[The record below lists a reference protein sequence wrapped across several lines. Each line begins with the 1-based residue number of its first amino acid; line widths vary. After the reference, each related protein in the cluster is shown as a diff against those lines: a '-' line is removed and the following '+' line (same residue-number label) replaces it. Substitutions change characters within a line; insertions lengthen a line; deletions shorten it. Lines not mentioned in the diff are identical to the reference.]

1 MNTGRVQCHDRAVY
15 IRSGSFGL
23 RCVLIAPT
31 IAPQAAS
38 PSRFIQLQLHII
50 GLGDAAVSRQVSDI
64 GF

>member
-1 MNTGRVQCHDRAVY
+1 MNTGRVQCHDRAEYVW
-15 IRSGSFGL
+15 FGL

-38 PSRFIQLQLHII
+38 PSRFIQLHPHMI
-50 GLGDAAVSRQVSDI
+50 GLDEAAVSRQVSDL